1 MNWDTYYMNMCEA
14 VSLRSKDQSTKL
26 GCVIVGPDK
35 FVRATGYNSFPT
47 GIRDNDPARQE
58 RPEKYKWFE
67 HAERN
72 AIYSAARNGVSLLG
86 STLYCQW
93 LPCSD
98 CARAIIQ
105 VGITRLV
112 VSSFKTPE
120 RWHGN
125 IATAIQMLREASVRI
140 ALPERGAFSYSLIL
154 HEATS
159 GQQPD

>member
-1 MNWDTYYMNMCEA
+1 MGLCQA
-14 VSLRSKDQSTKL
+14 VSVRSKDESTKL
-26 GCVIVGPDK
+26 GCVIAGPDK
-35 FVRATGYNSFPT
+35 FLRATGYNSFPT
-47 GIRDNDPARQE
+47 GIQNRPERQE

-86 STLYCQW
+86 CTLYCQW

-105 VGITRLV
+105 VGIVRV
-112 VSSFKTPE
+112 IVSSFETPE

-125 IATAIQMLREASVRI
+125 INTAITMLEEANVLI
-140 ALPERGAFSYSLIL
+140 GLPDRGACSYAFIRHKASQD
-154 HEATS
+154 
-159 GQQPD
+159 G